1 MEKENT
7 TQINDECYLKN
18 KESFVK
24 YYKLFMMVDGF
35 DQNRFLPHHIKKI
48 IP

>member
-35 DQNRFLPHHIKKI
+35 DQNRFFTSPY
-48 IP
+48 